1 MLDAER
7 RKRGGKSH
15 FKSNKKIKRKVHV
28 SEKAFFS
35 FYVSRAADERKN
47 FCHFNQFSSFT
58 MQKESPFNIFSLEFT
73 SNVMHFHSAKFMQSD
88 SNDKF

>member
-35 FYVSRAADERKN
+35 FYVSRAADERKKILSLQSI
-47 FCHFNQFSSFT
+47 FFFYDAKGKSF
-58 MQKESPFNIFSLEFT
+58 
-73 SNVMHFHSAKFMQSD
+73 
-88 SNDKF
+88 